1 VMRTDS
7 HEDEDPEGHKGAVP
21 THPRYRPVRPRM
33 SPPRTGAWPVGGRKA
48 KRVCRRRRVVGASWE
63 ARTPEGQNPKSA
75 TCLKMAGRRGEE
87 EVAERLGK
95 PVSDTEAGGVE
106 TAGSPWATGGA
117 TGQPDGSW
125 TLSTS
130 SAEGARNPRRGA
142 VDRRI
147 AARLSGNTVQED

>member
-75 TCLKMAGRRGEE
+75 TCLKHGRTAGRGRS
-87 EVAERLGK
+87 R
-95 PVSDTEAGGVE
+95 
-106 TAGSPWATGGA
+106 
-117 TGQPDGSW
+117 
-125 TLSTS
+125 
-130 SAEGARNPRRGA
+130 
-142 VDRRI
+142 
-147 AARLSGNTVQED
+147 